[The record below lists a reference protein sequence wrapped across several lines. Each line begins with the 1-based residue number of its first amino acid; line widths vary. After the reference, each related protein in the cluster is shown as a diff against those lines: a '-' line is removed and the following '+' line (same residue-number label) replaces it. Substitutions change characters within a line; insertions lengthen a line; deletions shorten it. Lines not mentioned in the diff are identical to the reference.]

1 MMMFRKKIL
10 MAAMIVTVPAL
21 MSNTALAKKV
31 TLKLA
36 HNLDQAHVVH
46 KATDYFVKD
55 LKKRS
60 DGEVVIRIY
69 PNGQMG
75 SPRENLEM
83 LQNNA
88 LDMTKVNSSEL
99 ESFIPEF
106 AVFNLPY
113 LFKDDAHLKRVLYG
127 KTGDLLEQKAEE
139 HGVKII
145 ATYVGGTRSFYAKK
159 PLKSPED
166 LKGLKI
172 RVISTP
178 TTNKLIELL
187 GATPVSVPLGEVYT
201 AIQQGVVDGAENN
214 IPSYYQT
221 RHVEVAKYYSI
232 DSHTSMPDYLVV
244 SLNSWKKL
252 SPEQQKLVIEAA
264 QASEKYQNDLW
275 DKETEHDRQE
285 SEKLGAEFIEVD
297 KEPFKKALQPMYQE
311 FGQDA
316 KLKPVIESVQAAANE
331 G

>member
-1 MMMFRKKIL
+1 MMLNKKFL
-10 MAAMIVTVPAL
+10 VTAMLVAVPVL
-21 MSNTALAKKV
+21 MSVPVSAKKV

-46 KATDYFVKD
+46 KAADYFVKD

-60 DGEVVIRIY
+60 NGEVVIRIY

-127 KTGDLLEQKAEE
+127 KAGDLLEQKAEE

-232 DSHTSMPDYLVV
+232 DSHTSMPDYLVI

-252 SPEQQKLVIEAA
+252 SPEQQNLVMEAA

-275 DKETEHDRQE
+275 DTQTEHDRQE
-285 SEKLGAEFIEVD
+285 SEKLGAEFIKVD

-316 KLKPVIESVQAAANE
+316 QLKPVIEAVQAAANE